1 MCGLCGV
8 SFFSD
13 SKIEKFKKL
22 GEKLNLNLRHRG
34 PDKEGFIYNKIGGN
48 NLLFHQRLS
57 ILEISDKGSQPMISK
72 NDNFIICFNG
82 EIYNHLEL
90 REKLDKTQK
99 ILWTGNSDTET
110 LLESFSLIG
119 IKETID
125 LIEGMYAFALIDRR
139 ASTIYLGRDLFG
151 EKPLFYYNN
160 NQEII
165 FSSEVHNVNKD
176 FFEINQKAVNQYLHY
191 NYVPNSNCI
200 YKKWKKV
207 NPGEIIVFNKD
218 CKKKVFYNFKKKLNK
233 DISKKLNFRTNNLEN
248 KFDKIFNK
256 VIEDILV
263 ADVNVG
269 VFLSGGVD
277 SSLVT
282 CYAKHHDNNLNTFSI
297 GIKNNQDYDESNQA
311 EKISKH
317 LKTNHETFFVDNKEI
332 IENLENTILSY
343 DEPFADSSKILT
355 YILSKK
361 VKKKI
366 KVALTGDGAD
376 ELFGGYNRH
385 IVAFYIKRLSKLFGK
400 DIINDSFF
408 KKSSTIFFPLMKILM
423 SQFFAYSESK
433 SSKLKSILNYENSED
448 LIDRII
454 SNKNEYDKLKFEY
467 LDHTNLDKINI
478 KFHDN
483 FFDTILNCDLENYL
497 TDDILVKVDRASMK
511 NSLETRAP
519 FLNKNVFIFSQ
530 QLNISEKVNFFK
542 GKYFLRKVLKRFLTQ
557 NLISNK
563 KRGFSYP
570 ISNFFCDES
579 NRKWI
584 EDIFLVKNTNNIKL
598 ISSENISKIFDIHK
612 ERKYDYS
619 KILWSNLV
627 LRLWLKKKGFIY

>member
-1 MCGLCGV
+1 
-8 SFFSD
+8 
-13 SKIEKFKKL
+13 
-22 GEKLNLNLRHRG
+22 
-34 PDKEGFIYNKIGGN
+34 
-48 NLLFHQRLS
+48 
-57 ILEISDKGSQPMISK
+57 
-72 NDNFIICFNG
+72 
-82 EIYNHLEL
+82 
-90 REKLDKTQK
+90 
-99 ILWTGNSDTET
+99 
-110 LLESFSLIG
+110 
-119 IKETID
+119 
-125 LIEGMYAFALIDRR
+125 
-139 ASTIYLGRDLFG
+139 
-151 EKPLFYYNN
+151 
-160 NQEII
+160 
-165 FSSEVHNVNKD
+165 
-176 FFEINQKAVNQYLHY
+176 
-191 NYVPNSNCI
+191 
-200 YKKWKKV
+200 
-207 NPGEIIVFNKD
+207 
-218 CKKKVFYNFKKKLNK
+218 
-233 DISKKLNFRTNNLEN
+233 
-248 KFDKIFNK
+248 
-256 VIEDILV
+256 
-263 ADVNVG
+263 
-269 VFLSGGVD
+269 
-277 SSLVT
+277 
-282 CYAKHHDNNLNTFSI
+282 
-297 GIKNNQDYDESNQA
+297 
-311 EKISKH
+311 
-317 LKTNHETFFVDNKEI
+317 
-332 IENLENTILSY
+332 
-343 DEPFADSSKILT
+343 
-355 YILSKK
+355 
-361 VKKKI
+361 
-366 KVALTGDGAD
+366 
-376 ELFGGYNRH
+376 
-385 IVAFYIKRLSKLFGK
+385 
-400 DIINDSFF
+400 
-408 KKSSTIFFPLMKILM
+408 MKILM